1 MIDIY
6 PLLANE
12 EFFFLWNANEEFN
25 TLTSGPK
32 CLFNFSLLKYIVALL
47 KKISQMTAA
56 TVIKG

>member
-1 MIDIY
+1 MIEIY
-6 PLLANE
+6 PLIANE
-12 EFFFLWNANEEFN
+12 EFS
-25 TLTSGPK
+25 TTTSGPK